1 MQDEGRGRA
10 GGAPAASIFPDS
22 RRAVQDL
29 PVSRGAPVRG
39 ARAQVAIDSPA
50 RGAAIAF
57 SRRGCSRRSHRVVRG
72 ARQGGEG
79 PPGLVSDTVRKEKI
93 RMRRTNALVITV
105 FCAAMAVP
113 AGAAAKE
120 KWDGYLDF
128 KKPTYLIV
136 DGQRLEVNGRT
147 RVSAGKV
154 KKAMDIPLGWHLKAQ
169 GHRARDGTIV
179 ATKIQAEKNGS
190 EFMESEVLQA
200 TNEEEKKYVQSK
212 KVSDTGPN
220 GEEKVIGNLIDSGPD
235 VDRCRRIVERLLPP
249 YIPKDKVRVYVV
261 DNNAWN
267 AMAMA
272 NFSVYVF
279 KGLLPD
285 LDDDELA
292 IVLGHEL
299 THATYEHSRRQAKG
313 GVIQGIAGVAGT
325 IIARQIGDE
334 KGQIAAAGATALGV
348 TTVGNVY
355 SRDYEDQADRVGLRY
370 VYEAGYDY
378 KKAPGLWQKFARK
391 YADSDPVS
399 NFFFGNHSLSSAR
412 AAALQKE
419 IENNYKDPSKDPPT
433 HRIG

>member
-1 MQDEGRGRA
+1 MR
-10 GGAPAASIFPDS
+10 
-22 RRAVQDL
+22 
-29 PVSRGAPVRG
+29 
-39 ARAQVAIDSPA
+39 PA
-50 RGAAIAF
+50 RTLATI
-57 SRRGCSRRSHRVVRG
+57 
-72 ARQGGEG
+72 
-79 PPGLVSDTVRKEKI
+79 
-93 RMRRTNALVITV
+93 V
-105 FCAAMAVP
+105 FCAALAVP
-113 AGAAAKE
+113 SGAAAKD

-136 DGQRLEVNGRT
+136 DGQRLEVTGKT

-154 KKAMDIPLGWHLKAQ
+154 KRAMDIPLGWHIKAQ
-169 GHRARDGTIV
+169 GNRAKDGTVV

-220 GEEKVIGNLIDSGPD
+220 GEEKVIGKLIDSGPD

-249 YIPKDKVRVYVV
+249 YIPKDQVRVYVV

-272 NFSVYVF
+272 NYSVYVF

-313 GVIQGIAGVAGT
+313 GVIQGIAGVVGT
-325 IIARQIGDE
+325 IAAQQIGSE
-334 KGQIAAAGATALGV
+334 GGRIAAAGATAIGV

-370 VYEAGYDY
+370 VYEAGYDET
-378 KKAPGLWQKFARK
+378 KAPALWKRFAEK
-391 YADSDPVS
+391 YGDGNKVT
-399 NFFFGNHSLSSAR
+399 NFFFGDHSLALERAKNLQTEIAR
-412 AAALQKE
+412 
-419 IENNYKDPSKDPPT
+419 NYSDPVKDPPT
-433 HRIG
+433 SEGVARLDPAKTRTGS